1 MTRDEEAL
9 AQDFLREEDLDHLSD
24 QTQYLIRHTW
34 EWSPLGV
41 YLNLD
46 HPAWTVHDGQGL
58 EQAPV
63 STADAV

>member
-9 AQDFLREEDLDHLSD
+9 ALDFLREEDVDKLSD

-41 YLNLD
+41 YLNLS
-46 HPAWTVHDGQGL
+46 HPVWTVQGGTD
-58 EQAPV
+58 QDTAPV
-63 STADAV
+63 SSTDAA